1 MKKIISYAVVF
12 AMGLTMMSCDDF
24 LNDNRFP
31 PTKILNTPE
40 YWSNANNCQLQVDR
54 YIDELSS
61 GYGSGNSLGTF
72 YFSTLSDDQ
81 VGSSFANWHQPT
93 IPPTDG
99 NWSYSQIR
107 GANYIINGVRS
118 ANPALPSAT
127 QANYEGIGK
136 LIRAQAYYELVRR
149 FGDVVWESE
158 VVDPS
163 DNDIL
168 YGPRTNRDIVMDS
181 VLRDLNYAIAT
192 ISTQKSKLSWSKDL
206 ALAIKSEVCL
216 YEGTFCRY
224 RTVAENGL
232 APDDARAK
240 KYLQEA
246 ADASKRLLDNYGFA
260 SDYQSIYNSV
270 WGGGT
275 SSVDPTKKLAD
286 FSANPE
292 IIFGRRYDKIN
303 GRHSTISYTCSSTT
317 TSGLSLDA
325 FKAFL
330 FLDGKPAATTS
341 LNTSLV
347 GENTTF
353 SIGGEAQP
361 AYSIQKLLDVRDK
374 RLSVITD
381 PYIYYLAMPW
391 SRMGTSGM
399 NSSSGFGIAK
409 YDNVLIPV
417 NERQNTTQNYTC
429 APIYWTSYIALN
441 YVEAKAELGTLT
453 DGDVEAY
460 LNVLYRRAGLPAQ
473 TVAGLNAINDPR
485 NNMGVS
491 SLIFEIRRCRRCE
504 LMLDK
509 GLRYWDLIRWHQLD
523 KLDSQ
528 KNPDILRGAYVGNA
542 TVKPGS
548 MDGDY
553 VRPYVGRDRIY
564 DKKFYLD
571 PIPSGQ
577 LDLHPNLGQNPGWK

>member
-118 ANPALPSAT
+118 AKPALPSAT

-381 PYIYYLAMPW
+381 PYVYYFGMNW
-391 SRMGTSGM
+391 SRSGTSGM

-453 DGDVEAY
+453 DGDVDAY

-509 GLRYWDLIRWHQLD
+509 GIRYWDLIRWHQLD

-542 TVKPGS
+542 TIKPGS

-577 LDLHPNLGQNPGWK
+577 LDLNPSLGQNPGWK